1 MSLQLEPG
9 VPRSREGMRL
19 AAAYLAGTG
28 ESVWKLIG
36 AADAISE
43 YLAACPPEIR
53 PDGTVAGYFE
63 SFDKKL
69 EQIMS
74 EDAAIQAV
82 AADIQAD
89 VATIAA
95 AVPTIQAALT
105 AALADAVQPS
115 TVTALQAAQ
124 SALDSLTATVSS
136 DASSDAPPAAPAS

>member
-1 MSLQLEPG
+1 MSAT
-9 VPRSREGMRL
+9 RCREGMRL
-19 AAAYLAGTG
+19 AALFLSGYTD
-28 ESVWKLIG
+28 STHKLT
-36 AADAISE
+36 ATAEAISE
-43 YLAACPPEIR
+43 YLAQCPPEIR

-82 AADIQAD
+82 TADIQAD
-89 VATIAA
+89 VATITAA
-95 AVPTIQAALT
+95 LPTIQAALT

-115 TVTALQAAQ
+115 TVTALQSAQ

>member
-1 MSLQLEPG
+1 
-9 VPRSREGMRL
+9 VTVRCREGMRL
-19 AAAYLAGTG
+19 AALFLSGYTD
-28 ESVWKLIG
+28 STHKLTTT
-36 AADAISE
+36 AEAISE
-43 YLAACPPEIR
+43 YLAQCPPEIR

-115 TVTALQAAQ
+115 TVTALQSAQ